1 MQNKKNIAKLTLLN
15 KRGIEME
22 NAFLITAWGM
32 GGVFA
37 FLTLLIGAMA
47 ILHRVVEET
56 QHQTNDKIAIAIAVA
71 KAQEK

>member
-1 MQNKKNIAKLTLLN
+1 
-15 KRGIEME
+15 ME

-47 ILHRVVEET
+47 VLRRVVEET
-56 QHQTNDKIAIAIAVA
+56 ETESLDKIVAAIAVA
-71 KAQEK
+71 KAQEE